1 MKNIFII
8 YKDYNNKNSNL
19 QKDNNIFYL
28 KNKI

>member
-19 QKDNNIFYL
+19 KKDNNTLYL
-28 KNKI
+28 KK